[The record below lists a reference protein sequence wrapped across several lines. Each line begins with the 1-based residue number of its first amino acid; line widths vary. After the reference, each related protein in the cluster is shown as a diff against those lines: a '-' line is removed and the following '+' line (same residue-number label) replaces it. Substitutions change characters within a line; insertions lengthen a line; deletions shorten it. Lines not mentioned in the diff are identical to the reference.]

1 MLVTKLVRGG
11 EKIIMEDKIESM
23 GKKVGSVQ
31 RLLQESEK
39 ARKQTSAIR
48 TLFAIGIVV
57 VVVAYVWGMWTSA
70 KERFESAK
78 IIPIVQQQVQAL
90 LPEFNEAG
98 RKVIKNVMPVYG
110 EVFAGKVA
118 KMGPALQKQTDDEL
132 KTFSL
137 YLKAEIEPKL
147 TKGFDN
153 IIEDQMTIV
162 MKRLPGLNEE
172 NSAKIL
178 NNVVSASNKHITNLI
193 AEKLLRE
200 HIVTLDEIYEILK
213 GFDVSDVEISEQTL
227 NEMQESLLDF
237 VIEQLKA
244 QVATL

>member
-1 MLVTKLVRGG
+1 
-11 EKIIMEDKIESM
+11 MEDKIGKM
-23 GKKVGSVQ
+23 GKKVGSIQ
-31 RLLQESEK
+31 RLFRENEK

-48 TLFAIGIVV
+48 ALFAIGVV
-57 VVVAYVWGMWTSA
+57 IIVVAYVWGMWTGA

-98 RKVIKNVMPVYG
+98 RKIIKNVTPVYG
-110 EVFAGKVA
+110 EVFARKVEE
-118 KMGPALQKQTDDEL
+118 MGPVLKKQANDEL
-132 KTFSL
+132 EKLCL
-137 YLKAEIEPKL
+137 YMETEIGPKI

-178 NNVVSASNKHITNLI
+178 NNVVSAANKQITNLV

-200 HIVTLDEIYEILK
+200 HVVTLDEIYEILK
-213 GFDVSDVEISEQTL
+213 
-227 NEMQESLLDF
+227 
-237 VIEQLKA
+237 
-244 QVATL
+244 